1 MDDKEKYR
9 LKAFLDRSPNRKKI
23 LKHLKEQEEAQ
34 RPTDIGKELEV
45 QRQTISSRIT
55 DLKEENLVELLNP
68 EDNRNRYYKITE
80 KGKKILKNSSE

>member
-1 MDDKEKYR
+1 MKDQEKYR
-9 LKAFLDRSPNRKKI
+9 LKSFLDRSPNRKKI
-23 LKHLKEQEEAQ
+23 LNLLKEQEEAL
-34 RPTDIGKELEV
+34 RPTDIAKELEV

-80 KGKKILKNSSE
+80 KGKKVIEDSAE